1 MKYYHVFFVMLR
13 LLVVLQVILVLLKK
27 QLLSPDL
34 KTIIDSILKLSIG
47 LFVIIFFYF
56 HNVGMD
62 PWDIYVLQFSGIVI
76 ITDIDYKNLLK
87 IIGNVSPTLSK
98 HLSPLKDIQ
107 RYPSNN

>member
-1 MKYYHVFFVMLR
+1 MLR